1 MSWPLVKIKD
11 VGRVFTGKTP
21 SKATDEYFGGDIP
34 FVTPAELDGDV
45 YVCTAKQTLNE
56 LGAKQIKLLPKDSV
70 MVCCIGSLGK
80 IGIAGRE
87 LATNQQVNSVVFDEA
102 KVFSKYGFYA
112 LSLLRPI
119 LEKIAP
125 STTVPIVN
133 KSNFESLEIPLPPLE
148 EQKRIAAILDK
159 ADAIR
164 RKRQQAIKLA
174 DDFLRSVFLEMFG
187 DPVTNPKGW
196 EVKELSELVAD
207 GDRINYG
214 IVQPGNYVED
224 GVPIVRVGDFELGKI
239 NPSNLKKVAS
249 EIDIKHKPSRLVGD
263 EILIACVGATA
274 GKVALIDE
282 TLKGCNTVR
291 AVTRIRVSSRVNR
304 HYVFR
309 YLQSPYV
316 QSYIQRQLRT
326 VGQPT
331 LNGKQISQIPILI
344 PDQESQDRYLSIAE
358 KASLIVDRL
367 NHGHERFVEQFN
379 SVSQKAFSGEL

>member
-87 LATNQQVNSVVFDEA
+87 LATNQQINSVVFDEA

-148 EQKRIAAILDK
+148 EQIRIAAILDK

-196 EVKELSELVAD
+196 EVKLLKEISHIQIGPFGTQLHKEDYVSGGVPLINPTHISGGKLFPNNDLTVSPQKHADLLEYQLQLGDIIMGRRGEMGRCAVIEEEHVNWLCGTGSLFIRPHNPGVVSEYLLAYLSSDYMKGYLESESLGATMP
-207 GDRINYG
+207 NLNKG
-214 IVQPGNYVED
+214 IVG
-224 GVPIVRVGDFELGKI
+224 
-239 NPSNLKKVAS
+239 
-249 EIDIKHKPSRLVGD
+249 DIKVPLPSSSVMEKYAKIRDQIIRL
-263 EILIACVGATA
+263 
-274 GKVALIDE
+274 K
-282 TLKGCNTVR
+282 LKNLAFSKCE
-291 AVTRIRVSSRVNR
+291 
-304 HYVFR
+304 FF
-309 YLQSPYV
+309 
-316 QSYIQRQLRT
+316 
-326 VGQPT
+326 
-331 LNGKQISQIPILI
+331 
-344 PDQESQDRYLSIAE
+344 ESL
-358 KASLIVDRL
+358 
-367 NHGHERFVEQFN
+367 
-379 SVSQKAFSGEL
+379 SQKAFSGK